1 MAASGAASAATSS
14 GSPVVAA
21 PGRMLHLVA
30 ATPPTPE
37 SEDKRRGDE
46 AAPGAG
52 HRWAT
57 TGVPAALTPAL
68 GYARPVLRRTF
79 QLTSGIGPW
88 RERQLWSQGVA
99 TWDDLEARRGA
110 AASRLDGRLLEAVE
124 RARGAVSRGDAGA
137 LAAMMPARERWRLL
151 PTFAADASFLD
162 VETDGGDTVTAVA
175 VLDRDGP
182 RVFLRGRDLDDFPT
196 ASRDWK
202 LLVTFNGLSFD
213 VPVLR
218 RAFPGWS
225 PPPAHVDLR
234 HLWARLGHRGGLKL
248 LEAAQ
253 GIGRPPHLAGLGGW
267 DAVLLWRRHENGDRA
282 ALRLLVEYNLH
293 DAVNL
298 QALAA
303 LGYNRTVERLGLR
316 ADPVPVAHR
325 GEWLHD
331 MSRQIL
337 ALG

>member
-1 MAASGAASAATSS
+1 MSAAAR
-14 GSPVVAA
+14 PA
-21 PGRMLHLVA
+21 
-30 ATPPTPE
+30 
-37 SEDKRRGDE
+37 
-46 AAPGAG
+46 GA
-52 HRWAT
+52 
-57 TGVPAALTPAL
+57 

-79 QLTSGIGPW
+79 QLTSGVGPW
-88 RERQLWSQGVA
+88 RERQLWAQGVA
-99 TWDDLEARRGA
+99 TWDDLEARHPGA
-110 AASRLDGRLLEAVE
+110 ASGLEARLLDAVR
-124 RARGAVSRGDAGA
+124 RARGALAEGDAGA

-151 PTFAADASFLD
+151 PAFAADAAFLD
-162 VETDGGDTVTAVA
+162 IETDGGETVTAIA

-182 RVFLRGRDLDDFPT
+182 RVFLRGRDLELFPE
-196 ASRDWK
+196 ASRGWK
-202 LLVTFNGLSFD
+202 LLVTYNGLSFD

-218 RAFPGWS
+218 RAFPDWR

-248 LEAAQ
+248 LEESV

-267 DAVLLWRRHENGDRA
+267 DAVLLWRRHLDGDRA

-303 LGYNRTVERLGLR
+303 IGYNRIVERLGLP
-316 ADPVPVAHR
+316 AEPVPVAHR
-325 GEWLHD
+325 GDWLYD
-331 MSRQIL
+331 MTRQVL

>member
-1 MAASGAASAATSS
+1 
-14 GSPVVAA
+14 
-21 PGRMLHLVA
+21 
-30 ATPPTPE
+30 
-37 SEDKRRGDE
+37 
-46 AAPGAG
+46 
-52 HRWAT
+52 
-57 TGVPAALTPAL
+57 
-68 GYARPVLRRTF
+68 VLRRTF

-110 AASRLDGRLLEAVE
+110 APSRLDGRLLEAVA
-124 RARGAVSRGDAGA
+124 RAREALDRGDAGA
-137 LAAMMPARERWRLL
+137 LAAMMPSRERWRLF
-151 PTFAADASFLD
+151 PTFAEDAAFLD
-162 VETDGGDTVTAVA
+162 IETDGGDTVTAVA
-175 VLDRDGP
+175 VLDRAGP
-182 RVFLRGRDLDDFPT
+182 RVFLRGRDLDDFPE
-196 ASRDWK
+196 ASRGWK

-218 RAFPGWS
+218 RAFPGWR

-248 LEAAQ
+248 LEQAQ

-267 DAVLLWRRHENGDRA
+267 DAVLLWRRHEQGDLA

-303 LGYNRTVERLGLR
+303 LGYNRIVERLGLP
-316 ADPVPVAHR
+316 AVPVRVAHR
-325 GEWLHD
+325 GDWLID
-331 MSRQIL
+331 MSRQLL

>member
-1 MAASGAASAATSS
+1 VR
-14 GSPVVAA
+14 GSPRGGGSEVARIAFDPDGLASWGPARGARLCLVV
-21 PGRMLHLVA
+21 
-30 ATPPTPE
+30 
-37 SEDKRRGDE
+37 KRRS
-46 AAPGAG
+46 A
-52 HRWAT
+52 RTAT
-57 TGVPAALTPAL
+57 LD
-68 GYARPVLRRTF
+68 YARRVLRRTF

-99 TWDDLEARRGA
+99 TWDDLEGRRGA
-110 AASRLDGRLLEAVE
+110 ATSGLDGRLLDAVA
-124 RARGAVSRGDAGA
+124 RAREALSAGDAGT
-137 LAAMMPARERWRLL
+137 LAAMMPSRERWRLL
-151 PTFAADASFLD
+151 PTFADDAAFLD
-162 VETDGGDTVTAVA
+162 IETDGGETVTAIA
-175 VLDRDGP
+175 VLDRAGP
-182 RVFLRGRDLDDFPT
+182 RVFLRGRDLDEFPA

-213 VPVLR
+213 VPMLR
-218 RAFPGWS
+218 RAFPGWRG
-225 PPPAHVDLR
+225 PAAHVDLR

-248 LEAAQ
+248 LEEAQ

-267 DAVLLWRRHENGDRA
+267 DAVLLWRRHEHGDRA

-303 LGYNRTVERLGLR
+303 LGYNRIVERLGLP

-325 GEWLHD
+325 GDWLLD
-331 MSRQIL
+331 MSRQLL